1 MKHVESI
8 KKLERKQEQMLTVF
22 DSEKKVEQ
30 KKQDEEK
37 VVFNKTKEKLYNDL
51 YIVRK
56 EKEELNKTI
65 LELKA
70 EILRLEKNISE
81 KEKEKDRM

>member
-65 LELKA
+65 LELKV

-81 KEKEKDRM
+81 KEKEKDQM